1 MAGGFTIDVNN
12 IEKFKEFV
20 LKKFKNS
27 VGNIAKEKSLYFA
40 GFIGAFSY
48 VLIYLATYEIISIMP
63 TIHFMVTGLSL
74 LFIFIAYN
82 EIIILERKVR
92 KVKKGELINIEPFS
106 VERNYKIV
114 FKLLG
119 IGLIFLS
126 LALVSGFTLQTIFTA
141 NLLFKA
147 IFTFIAWI
155 IFLITFIGVQ
165 YANFPIKYAT
175 RSLFVSMWAVLG
187 AVSYTHLRANET

>member
-1 MAGGFTIDVNN
+1 
-12 IEKFKEFV
+12 
-20 LKKFKNS
+20 
-27 VGNIAKEKSLYFA
+27 
-40 GFIGAFSY
+40 
-48 VLIYLATYEIISIMP
+48 MP

-82 EIIILERKVR
+82 EILILER

-106 VERNYKIV
+106 VEKNYKIV

-126 LALVSGFTLQTIFTA
+126 LALVSGFSMQSVFTA
-141 NLLFKA
+141 NLIFKT

-155 IFLITFIGVQ
+155 IFVITFVGVQ
-165 YANFPIKYAT
+165 FANFPIKYAM
-175 RSLFVSMWAVLG
+175 RSLFVSMWAVL
-187 AVSYTHLRANET
+187 AAYYMNSYLVGL

>member
-1 MAGGFTIDVNN
+1 M
-12 IEKFKEFV
+12 
-20 LKKFKNS
+20 
-27 VGNIAKEKSLYFA
+27 
-40 GFIGAFSY
+40 
-48 VLIYLATYEIISIMP
+48 
-63 TIHFMVTGLSL
+63 
-74 LFIFIAYN
+74 
-82 EIIILERKVR
+82 
-92 KVKKGELINIEPFS
+92 NIEPFS

-187 AVSYTHLRANET
+187 AYYMNSYLVGS

>member
-1 MAGGFTIDVNN
+1 MSFITQVTISIV
-12 IEKFKEFV
+12 IYFIIRFFYKR
-20 LKKFKNS
+20 
-27 VGNIAKEKSLYFA
+27 EKSLYIA
-40 GFIGAFSY
+40 GFISAFSY
-48 VLIYLATYEIISIMP
+48 VLIYLSTYEMISFMP

-92 KVKKGELINIEPFS
+92 KVKKGDLINIEPFS

-119 IGLIFLS
+119 IGLLFLS
-126 LALVSGFTLQTIFTA
+126 LALVSGFTLQTIFSA
-141 NLLFKA
+141 NLVFKA
-147 IFTFIAWI
+147 IFTFIAWF
-155 IFLITFIGVQ
+155 IFVITFVGVQ

-187 AVSYTHLRANET
+187 AYYMNSYLVGS

>member
-1 MAGGFTIDVNN
+1 MSFITQVTISIV
-12 IEKFKEFV
+12 ICFIIRFFYKR
-20 LKKFKNS
+20 
-27 VGNIAKEKSLYFA
+27 EKSLYIA
-40 GFIGAFSY
+40 GFIAAFSY
-48 VLIYLATYEIISIMP
+48 VFIYLSTYEIITFMP

-82 EIIILERKVR
+82 EILILERKVR

-106 VERNYKIV
+106 VEKNYKIV

-126 LALVSGFTLQTIFTA
+126 LALVSGFSMQSVFTA
-141 NLLFKA
+141 NLIFKT

-155 IFLITFIGVQ
+155 IFVITFVGVQ
-165 YANFPIKYAT
+165 FANFPIKYAM

-187 AVSYTHLRANET
+187 AYYMNSYLVGL